1 MGWKDSIR
9 EVIQRGEYK
18 MLPWECEDCG
28 KTLQD
33 SPFVTYEECPD
44 CGSTSFYHGKLIEEN
59 IEEYNIFDDE

>member
-1 MGWKDSIR
+1 
-9 EVIQRGEYK
+9 